1 MIFHFDALG
10 APNPRFPVTMM
21 CRLLEVSTSGYYA
34 WRARMDCPPAPATPR
49 GRRTQ
54 ITTHVKELFHG
65 HNGFAGARTIHQ
77 QLRREGIATT
87 LYAVRVI
94 MAQEH
99 LVTKYRRP
107 FKRTT
112 IPDPKAA
119 ARTDLLQR
127 DFHAAVPTTHLCG
140 DITYLRTGQGW
151 MYLATVIDLTTRMVV
166 GWQIADRM
174 TSQLVVDALAMAYHA
189 GYVAGN
195 AIFHSDRGSQYTS
208 QHFTRTAARMDVRL
222 SVGETGVCWDNAVAE
237 SLFSTLKLHLLFDRK
252 QFPTKFAARFE
263 TGQWLET
270 YYNRKR
276 IHSATGTVPA
286 DAMRQFFTRHAP
298 TPAA

>member
-1 MIFHFDALG
+1 
-10 APNPRFPVTMM
+10 
-21 CRLLEVSTSGYYA
+21 
-34 WRARMDCPPAPATPR
+34 MDCPPAPATPR

-237 SLFSTLKLHLLFDRK
+237 SLFSTLKTPFTVRS
-252 QFPTKFAARFE
+252 E
-263 TGQWLET
+263 
-270 YYNRKR
+270 
-276 IHSATGTVPA
+276 TVPNQIRRPVRNRPMA
-286 DAMRQFFTRHAP
+286 RNVLQPETDPLKPPAP
-298 TPAA
+298 SRPMLCANFSPATLQPPQPNPTQ